1 MPRRQAPPPRDL
13 HGGDSGSTQ
22 PIPDMADLP
31 TQPALPPHDVPPRF
45 PPDPR
50 AGIRR
55 EPTKAWGSDPAQR
68 RQDFLHLAEQHDNEA
83 RRLFSRLNELN
94 EFLPAHAH
102 ALQIRRFRLG
112 LLERIGPARTDE
124 ETREL
129 RDLHTMVSFE
139 QAEHDKSLA
148 ERRSLPAEIAEHR
161 QAAAEKRGRQTRAQ
175 SSIGTLAPAAG
186 DLARASRAFRAR
198 GTRLRGAAT
207 GARDA

>member
-13 HGGDSGSTQ
+13 HGGDRSSTQ
-22 PIPDMADLP
+22 PMLDTADLP

-50 AGIRR
+50 ARIWRAPP
-55 EPTKAWGSDPAQR
+55 EAWGSDPVQR

-83 RRLFSRLNELN
+83 RRLLSRLNELN
-94 EFLPAHAH
+94 EFLPAHAL
-102 ALQIRRFRLG
+102 AFQLRRFRLR

-129 RDLHTMVSFE
+129 CDLRTMVAFE

-148 ERRSLPAEIAEHR
+148 ERRSLPAQIAEHR
-161 QAAAEKRGRQTRAQ
+161 QAAAQWLQRAA
-175 SSIGTLAPAAG
+175 LE
-186 DLARASRAFRAR
+186 R
-198 GTRLRGAAT
+198 
-207 GARDA
+207 